1 MPAISVRV
9 EAMRCHSSER
19 VTQELLEAADDHQT
33 SKLGTKHE
41 TLINPVKARGKIATC
56 VHGQYNISLGRY
68 NKDNGFFNRP

>member
-41 TLINPVKARGKIATC
+41 TDKSGESTRENSDLCSWTVQYIPRKI
-56 VHGQYNISLGRY
+56 QQR
-68 NKDNGFFNRP
+68 